1 VSAVDRAFG
10 AFLLLLMVV
19 GAFGLWIGVPAGVLW
34 GLGKILDDPTEHLIF
49 GLLAVPLGMALFGIA
64 LAGLNRS
71 YLRLNRVD
79 LRSEDEEG
87 GWVPGLRGPLDRI
100 IGASALIALLTLV
113 AWMFFGDTK
122 TGSAPW

>member
-1 VSAVDRAFG
+1 MSAVDRALG
-10 AFLLLLMVV
+10 ALLLLLMVV

-34 GLGKILDDPTEHLIF
+34 GLGKLLDNPTEHLIF

-71 YLRLNRVD
+71 YLRLNRVE
-79 LRSEDEEG
+79 LGAEDEEG
-87 GWVPGLRGPLDRI
+87 NWVPRLRGPLDRI
-100 IGASALIALLTLV
+100 LGVSASIALLALI